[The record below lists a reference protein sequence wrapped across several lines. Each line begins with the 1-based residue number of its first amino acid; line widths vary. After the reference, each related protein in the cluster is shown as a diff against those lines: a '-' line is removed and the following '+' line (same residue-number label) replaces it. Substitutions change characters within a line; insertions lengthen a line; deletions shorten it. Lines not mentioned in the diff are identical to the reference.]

1 MPNEIQSYNHTRKN
15 IRIPK
20 FELVFTPMVLHVVK
34 HWILSFINR
43 SKNLKNTDNLIKLLS
58 KKN

>member
-1 MPNEIQSYNHTRKN
+1 MIDLILVRIILMPNEIQSYNHTRKN

-34 HWILSFINR
+34 H
-43 SKNLKNTDNLIKLLS
+43 
-58 KKN
+58 